1 MKLGDGII
9 LASGT
14 VTMLGS
20 GQGSGD
26 NTSVATGIMDPDYY
40 PVITLV
46 PVGEYANINPWVGTD
61 VQYVAGQGWYFS
73 IIRSIG
79 STNNNYESMD
89 IKWSV
94 VALRPV
100 EQLGAQPNTE
110 SEPQQN
116 QSGGS
121 FYFGGP

>member
-1 MKLGDGII
+1 
-9 LASGT
+9 
-14 VTMLGS
+14 MLGS

-89 IKWSV
+89 IIQYTGNRTNSTTYS
-94 VALRPV
+94 RY
-100 EQLGAQPNTE
+100 GNT
-110 SEPQQN
+110 S
-116 QSGGS
+116 
-121 FYFGGP
+121 YIKVI